1 MDEFSRRDQQGAF
14 SPFMPQE
21 LPVSFAGSEDLK
33 ERVRQSVDICELV
46 GEQIELIRQGQGF
59 VGLCPWHN
67 DSRPSLQ
74 VNPERQTWK
83 CWVCD
88 VGGDAFSF
96 VMQREG
102 VGFREALAMLAE
114 RAGISLQASNHPQPA
129 PGSPDDKQ
137 TLYQAM
143 AWASEQ
149 FHRYLLESKEAATA
163 REYLQQRHITSESIA
178 QFQIGFSPPDWRW
191 LLTRAEVTPFSP
203 QVLEAVGLILKS
215 QRTNN
220 WYDRFR
226 GRVLFPI
233 RDTQRRAI
241 AIGGRILPELTDDK
255 TAKYI
260 NSPETRLFSK
270 SEQLYGL
277 DLARDAI
284 TKQRSIVIT
293 EGYTDVVIV
302 QQHGFENVVAVLGT
316 ALGPRHIQLIKRYA
330 DSITLLLDGDTA
342 GQRRTNEILDL
353 FVTSQVDLRIA
364 TLPAGLDP
372 CDFVIDQGAA
382 ALQAL
387 LDSSQDAW
395 DHKITLETAGLDPI
409 RDTHRANRA
418 LESLLAVMAKAP
430 GTQADTAQRLR
441 EQQLL
446 NRLSRQFQIE
456 ESQLRDRL
464 HDARQQQRPRL
475 NSPDKPME
483 TPIARSYQLQPVEQ
497 ELLELLL
504 RHPEA
509 VPSVLEAI
517 RADQLTSD
525 IAKLIFT
532 RFEQLQT
539 ANVTPTFERL
549 LLSFDEPEVKTLLV
563 TLDEAAAS
571 KNISEPADVVS
582 DLIKVFERRQ
592 LEDTLRQGQAA
603 LESSN
608 LDQDQAMDL
617 LKDMLRKRQELIDS

>member
-1 MDEFSRRDQQGAF
+1 M
-14 SPFMPQE
+14 
-21 LPVSFAGSEDLK
+21 SFAGSEDVK

-74 VNPERQTWK
+74 VNPARQTWK

-114 RAGISLQASNHPQPA
+114 RGGISLQNSNRPQPA

-149 FHRYLLESKEAATA
+149 FHRHLVESKTAANA
-163 REYLQQRHITSESIA
+163 RDYLHQRNISADSIE

-191 LLTRAEVTPFSP
+191 LLSQAESTSFSP

-215 QRTNN
+215 QRTHT

-241 AIGGRILPELTDDK
+241 AIGGRILPELADDK

-302 QQHGFENVVAVLGT
+302 QQHGIQNVVAVLGT

-342 GQRRTNEILDL
+342 GQKRTNEILDL

-364 TLPAGLDP
+364 TLPVGLDP
-372 CDFVIDQGAA
+372 CDFVIEQGAT

-387 LDSSQDAW
+387 LDASQDAW
-395 DHKITLETAGLDPI
+395 DHKIRLETAGLDPI

-418 LESLLAVMAKAP
+418 LESLLGVMAKGP
-430 GTQADTAQRLR
+430 RTQADTAQRLR

-446 NRLSRQFQIE
+446 NRLARQFQIE
-456 ESQLRDRL
+456 ENQLRDRL
-464 HDARQQQRPRL
+464 QDARQQQRPRL
-475 NSPDKPME
+475 NSPDAPIE
-483 TPIARSYQLQPVEQ
+483 APTPRSFQLQPVEQ

-509 VPSVLEAI
+509 MPSVLEAI
-517 RADQLTSD
+517 QVDQLTTE
-525 IAKLIFT
+525 IAKLIFG
-532 RFEQLQT
+532 RLEQLQT
-539 ANVTPTFERL
+539 ADGVLTFERL

-571 KNISEPADVVS
+571 KNLSEPDAVVS
-582 DLIKVFERRQ
+582 DLIKAFERRQ
-592 LEDTLRQGQAA
+592 LEDTLRQGQAT
-603 LESSN
+603 LESAN
-608 LDQDQAMDL
+608 LDQDQALDL
-617 LKDMLRKRQELIDS
+617 LKDMLRKRQELIDN